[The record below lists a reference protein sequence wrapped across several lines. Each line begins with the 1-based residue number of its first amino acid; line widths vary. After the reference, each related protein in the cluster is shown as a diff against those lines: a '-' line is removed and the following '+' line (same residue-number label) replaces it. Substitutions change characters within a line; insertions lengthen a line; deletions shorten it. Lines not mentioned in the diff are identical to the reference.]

1 MKITKRQLRRI
12 IKEERAKLLSEER
25 FIIMKGTRAMPDG
38 TAVPGNAYSHPVT
51 TGKVGV
57 EPGRVYASREEA
69 EVDAQKLNSLP
80 GVGFVVVRL
89 AESSR
94 QRGTKLLRESIT
106 DMVEYEDMITKVAR
120 QLSDNFGEDMLQAA
134 KDEPSMI
141 STSFEEWEEQVVY
154 AQQELESALEM
165 AMSDVIQEIEAK
177 LDNGDYYRLTGR

>member
-12 IKEERAKLLSEER
+12 IKEERAKL
-25 FIIMKGTRAMPDG
+25 M
-38 TAVPGNAYSHPVT
+38 
-51 TGKVGV
+51 
-57 EPGRVYASREEA
+57 
-69 EVDAQKLNSLP
+69 
-80 GVGFVVVRL
+80 
-89 AESSR
+89 
-94 QRGTKLLRESIT
+94 RESVT
-106 DMVEYEDMITKVAR
+106 DMMEYEDMMTKVAR

-177 LDNGDYYRLTGR
+177 LNNGDYYRLTGR